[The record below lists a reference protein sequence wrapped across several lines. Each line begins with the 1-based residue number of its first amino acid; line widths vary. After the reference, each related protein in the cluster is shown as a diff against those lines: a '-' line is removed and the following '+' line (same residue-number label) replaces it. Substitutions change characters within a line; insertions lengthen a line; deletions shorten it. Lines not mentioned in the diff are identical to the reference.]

1 MRSGRDDLGGEQTW
15 RPEHYEI
22 SAASKHGSASCR
34 ESRSKAGSRPHLR
47 WGKADDTGE
56 ETGRRTRWDR
66 RGTGSS
72 IQGKIFRDNVGKL
85 PWAAG
90 AAYNLQGLF
99 ERGSMPKEERAQGEW
114 HMSPYERGP
123 GGNALG
129 GDGHDVSPMEV
140 TPTLGKGAQDTWRFP
155 RQWGGRLDKTGM
167 TPTLAGRRGRGQT
180 RDGRGAY
187 DPAFQ
192 PLSPGKAHGRKPRF
206 QTGPGKSGRPGL

>member
-34 ESRSKAGSRPHLR
+34 ESRNEAGSRPHLR

-56 ETGRRTRWDR
+56 ETGKRTRWDR

-90 AAYNLQGLF
+90 AGYNLQGLF

-129 GDGHDVSPMEV
+129 
-140 TPTLGKGAQDTWRFP
+140 
-155 RQWGGRLDKTGM
+155 
-167 TPTLAGRRGRGQT
+167 
-180 RDGRGAY
+180 RDGNLRLPNEGNTEVGQRG
-187 DPAFQ
+187 
-192 PLSPGKAHGRKPRF
+192 
-206 QTGPGKSGRPGL
+206 SGHLAVSIGQWDG